1 MYRSINGYY
10 DPTPIGFFSPGDQN
24 FIDDI
29 NGLGVQSKVC
39 YRIEGTEFINTY
51 NFNEVSSSNELCLT
65 YSSKIFIPNAF
76 TPGGINPIFIPV
88 VSHIKS
94 DTYHFSIINRWG
106 QLVFESFDPTN
117 GWDGRIQSNG
127 KRALN
132 DVYIYMLEVE
142 DDEGNFIQK
151 KGFVSLIE

>member
-1 MYRSINGYY
+1 M
-10 DPTPIGFFSPGDQN
+10 
-24 FIDDI
+24 
-29 NGLGVQSKVC
+29 
-39 YRIEGTEFINTY
+39 
-51 NFNEVSSSNELCLT
+51 SSSNELCLT

-94 DTYHFSIINRWG
+94 DTYHFTIINRWG
-106 QLVFESFDPTN
+106 QLVFESFNPTI

>member
-1 MYRSINGYY
+1 
-10 DPTPIGFFSPGDQN
+10 
-24 FIDDI
+24 
-29 NGLGVQSKVC
+29 
-39 YRIEGTEFINTY
+39 
-51 NFNEVSSSNELCLT
+51 
-65 YSSKIFIPNAF
+65 
-76 TPGGINPIFIPV
+76 
-88 VSHIKS
+88 
-94 DTYHFSIINRWG
+94 
-106 QLVFESFDPTN
+106 VFESFDPTN